1 METPDSIKKFRKILN
16 HVKRSL
22 LDNQDVYEDTENIQN
37 VEKIHEITDRIQQ
50 FGNIVLSLLEDSDA
64 DTKEHKSVKTL
75 FHKYKFMIPSR
86 NTREHKLCVHYLKND
101 VFCYPYDLNPSH
113 MDVLEKS

>member
-37 VEKIHEITDRIQQ
+37 VGKIHEITDRIQQ

-75 FHKYKFMIPSR
+75 FQKYKFSIPSR
-86 NTREHKLCVHYLKND
+86 STYERKLCIHYLKND